1 MRDLG
6 AVLDHEEPLPHP
18 AQDQAQ
24 WLTKTRPRFPQGRSH
39 TACGLHPTVLP
50 SSYGGY
56 RCQTIDRRASLLLR
70 KHAPR
75 CNIGRGV
82 RHSEEDDDLAA
93 WLALES
99 ATMFFHWLLADRA
112 QGCHRVHW

>member
-1 MRDLG
+1 
-6 AVLDHEEPLPHP
+6 
-18 AQDQAQ
+18 
-24 WLTKTRPRFPQGRSH
+24 
-39 TACGLHPTVLP
+39 VLP
-50 SSYGGY
+50 SSYGGC
-56 RCQTIDRRASLLLR
+56 RCQTTDRRASLLLR

-112 QGCHRVHW
+112 QGRIHW